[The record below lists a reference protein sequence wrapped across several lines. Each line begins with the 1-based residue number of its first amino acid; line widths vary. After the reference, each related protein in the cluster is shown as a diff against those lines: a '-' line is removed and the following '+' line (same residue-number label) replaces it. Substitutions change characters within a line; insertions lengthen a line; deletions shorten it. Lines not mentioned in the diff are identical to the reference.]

1 LERLGRQ
8 SESVEKLTHLADFH
22 TTSYYAGLAEERLGR
37 PSSATVT
44 ALPADDTPPPF
55 PATLTGTHAE
65 RARILA
71 GLGWRRL
78 ARRELDAL
86 GSDVSSH
93 ELIDAYQSVG
103 AISAALRVA
112 RDVWRDSSNTPHRDL
127 YPLGYWETVRS
138 AAERHQLDPFLVVSL
153 IRQESLFEPQ
163 AVSPA
168 DARGL
173 MQLMPA
179 TAREL
184 SREGGQP
191 VDRAALFQPDV
202 NVDLGTTLLARLLV
216 RYDGSSAKALAAY
229 NAGQDAVAKWERR
242 YGEREKDEFV
252 ELISYRETR
261 DYVKAVLRNYRLY
274 RRLYAPSDSATSAG
288 SPPNAPFDITTMTS
302 PGRAEATR

>member
-1 LERLGRQ
+1 
-8 SESVEKLTHLADFH
+8 
-22 TTSYYAGLAEERLGR
+22 
-37 PSSATVT
+37 
-44 ALPADDTPPPF
+44 
-55 PATLTGTHAE
+55 
-65 RARILA
+65 
-71 GLGWRRL
+71 
-78 ARRELDAL
+78 
-86 GSDVSSH
+86 
-93 ELIDAYQSVG
+93 
-103 AISAALRVA
+103 
-112 RDVWRDSSNTPHRDL
+112 
-127 YPLGYWETVRS
+127 VRS
-138 AAERHQLDPFLVVSL
+138 ASERHQLDPFLVVSL
-153 IRQESLFEPQ
+153 IRQESLFEPE

-184 SREGGQP
+184 SREGGQA
-191 VDRAALFQPDV
+191 VDKAALFRPDV
-202 NVDLGTTLLARLLV
+202 NVDLGTTLLARLLS

-274 RRLYAPSDSATSAG
+274 RRLYSPSDSATSAG

-302 PGRAEATR
+302 PGRAEETR